1 MIYRKLGASSRSQA
15 VARAGDLGL
24 LDRQGARVVPFHPD
38 GAMPP
43 RGGAEIVRGVARDWN
58 KVPGIPVSADMAA
71 GRTARVWVDWA
82 GSPTVFH

>member
-1 MIYRKLGASSRSQA
+1 LIYRKLGASPLSQA

-71 GRTARVWVDWA
+71 GRAVRVWGGFGGLADR
-82 GSPTVFH
+82 FH